1 MADNNPRIGAT
12 IVLDGEKEYKAALRD
27 INAAQ
32 KENRSELAL
41 AAAQYDENDTSIAAL
56 TARQK
61 VLTDAVELQQR
72 KVATLR
78 GAMAKAAEVY
88 GESSAQTRSWQIQ
101 LNYAEADLEK
111 MTKAVQE
118 NDAAMQRAEHNG
130 VSLANAVNAI
140 ADAAGVSIPP
150 ALQGMVDKLGGVSA
164 SGAALV
170 TTLVGVTAAFTK
182 CSTNA
187 AVWADDILTLSQT
200 TNLSV
205 EELQRLQYASNFV
218 DVEVD
223 TLANSMTK
231 MEKNMLSAAS
241 GTGSAADAFAQLK
254 VRVTDGHGNL
264 RDMEDTFYEI
274 VDALGKVESETER
287 DALAMTLLGKSAKD
301 LNPLI
306 NAGSGYLRE
315 LGDEAERVGAV
326 LDDDSVQELG
336 KLKDEMDS
344 LNVQLDA
351 TKLRLGTVLLPVLI
365 GVLDVVTAIN
375 PQVLQ
380 MLVVGGAVIAIFTQ
394 VANIIS
400 SMYKNMEA
408 VNKGLD
414 AMTAAASGGIPTWL
428 KVVAVIATIV
438 GLLIVLLSLIAA
450 IKGKANDA
458 TAVLNNATNFKNNV
472 AMQSAQMTAAYRSVP
487 QYAKGT
493 DFHPGGLAVV
503 GEDGPE
509 LVQLPRGS
517 KVYPNG
523 SVPGETNNYVFRVD
537 DIETYNR
544 IERKLK
550 FERQSRRKGYVGV

>member
-41 AAAQYDENDTSIAAL
+41 TAAQYDENDNSIAAL

-78 GAMAKAAEVY
+78 GAMAKATEVY
-88 GESSAQTRSWQIQ
+88 GENSDRVRAWQTQ

-111 MTKAVQE
+111 MTRAVQE
-118 NDAAMQRAEHNG
+118 NDKAVRRAESG
-130 VSLANAVNAI
+130 ICSVADAVNTVI
-140 ADAAGVSIPP
+140 DAAGVNIPP
-150 ALQGMVDKLGGVSA
+150 VLQGMVDKLDGVSA

-264 RDMEDTFYEI
+264 RGMEDTFYEI

-344 LNVQLDA
+344 LNVQMDA
-351 TKLRLGTVLLPVLI
+351 TKLRLGTVLLPLLI
-365 GVLDVVTAIN
+365 NVLDVVTSIN
-375 PQVLQ
+375 PEVLKTVA
-380 MLVVGGAVIAIFTQ
+380 VVSSVVAIIVMMVKTVADVTKAVST
-394 VANIIS
+394 VTT
-400 SMYKNMEA
+400 A
-408 VNKGLD
+408 V
-414 AMTAAASGGIPTWL
+414 SGGIPTWL
-428 KVVAVIATIV
+428 KVVAVITTIV

-472 AMQSAQMTAAYRSVP
+472 AAQSAQMTAAYRSVP

-509 LVQLPRGS
+509 LVQLPRGG

-523 SVPGETNNYVFRVD
+523 SVPGETSNYIFRVD

-544 IERKLK
+544 IERKIK

>member
-41 AAAQYDENDTSIAAL
+41 TAAQYDENDTSIAAL

-61 VLTDAVELQQR
+61 ALTDAVELQQR

-88 GESSAQTRSWQIQ
+88 GENSAQTRSWQIQ

-118 NDAAMQRAEHNG
+118 NDKAVRRAESG
-130 VSLANAVNAI
+130 ICSVADAVNTVV
-140 ADAAGVSIPP
+140 DAAGVNIPP
-150 ALQGMVDKLGGVSA
+150 ALQGMIAKLDGVSA
-164 SGAALV
+164 SGAALATTLIGV
-170 TTLVGVTAAFTK
+170 TTALTK
-182 CSTNA
+182 CSTKA

-241 GTGSAADAFAQLK
+241 GTGSVADAFAQLK
-254 VRVTDGHGNL
+254 VRVTDGQGNL

-274 VDALGKVESETER
+274 VDALGKVENETER

-315 LGDEAERVGAV
+315 LGDEAERMGAV
-326 LDDDSVQELG
+326 LDDEAVQELG

-344 LNVQLDA
+344 LNVQMDYM
-351 TKLRLGTVLLPVLI
+351 KLRIGTVILPILI
-365 GVLDVVTAIN
+365 DILDVVTSIN
-375 PQVLQ
+375 PEVLKTVA
-380 MLVVGGAVIAIFTQ
+380 VVSSVVAIIVMMVKTVADVTKAVST
-394 VANIIS
+394 VTN
-400 SMYKNMEA
+400 A
-408 VNKGLD
+408 V
-414 AMTAAASGGIPTWL
+414 SGGIPTWL
-428 KVVAVIATIV
+428 KVVAVITTIV

-472 AMQSAQMTAAYRSVP
+472 AAQSAQMTAAYRSVP

-503 GEDGPE
+503 GENGPE

-523 SVPGETNNYVFRVD
+523 SAPGETNNYVFRVD

>member
-78 GAMAKAAEVY
+78 GAMAKASEVY
-88 GESSAQTRSWQIQ
+88 GENSAQTRSWQIQ

-111 MTKAVQE
+111 MTRAVQDNDKAVR
-118 NDAAMQRAEHNG
+118 RAESG
-130 VSLANAVNAI
+130 ICSVADAVNTVV
-140 ADAAGVSIPP
+140 DAAGVNIPP
-150 ALQGMVDKLGGVSA
+150 ALQGMVDKLDSVSA
-164 SGAALV
+164 SGAALATTIIGV
-170 TTLVGVTAAFTK
+170 TTVLTK
-182 CSTNA
+182 CSTQA

-274 VDALGKVESETER
+274 VDALGKVTNETER

-326 LDDDSVQELG
+326 LDDDAVQELG

-344 LNVQLDA
+344 LNVQMDYM
-351 TKLRLGTVLLPVLI
+351 KLRIGTVILPILI
-365 GVLDVVTAIN
+365 DILDVVTSIN
-375 PQVLQ
+375 PEVLKTVA
-380 MLVVGGAVIAIFTQ
+380 VVSSVVAIIVMMVKTVADVTKAVGT
-394 VANIIS
+394 VTN
-400 SMYKNMEA
+400 A
-408 VNKGLD
+408 V
-414 AMTAAASGGIPTWL
+414 SGGIPTWL
-428 KVVAVIATIV
+428 KVVAVITTIV

-537 DIETYNR
+537 DIATYNR

>member
-41 AAAQYDENDTSIAAL
+41 TAAQYDENDTSIAAL

-78 GAMAKAAEVY
+78 GAMAKATEVY

-111 MTKAVQE
+111 MTRAVQE
-118 NDAAMQRAEHNG
+118 NDKAVRRAESG
-130 VSLANAVNAI
+130 ICSVADAVNTVV
-140 ADAAGVSIPP
+140 DAAGVNIPP
-150 ALQGMVDKLGGVSA
+150 ALKGMIAKLDGVSA

-182 CSTNA
+182 CSTEA

-428 KVVAVIATIV
+428 KVVAVITTIV

-472 AMQSAQMTAAYRSVP
+472 AAQSAQMTAAYRSVP

-503 GEDGPE
+503 GENGPE

-523 SVPGETNNYVFRVD
+523 SATGETNNYVFRVD

>member
-41 AAAQYDENDTSIAAL
+41 TAAQYDENDTSIAAL

-88 GESSAQTRSWQIQ
+88 GENSAQTRSWQIQ

-111 MTKAVQE
+111 MTRAVQE
-118 NDAAMQRAEHNG
+118 NDAAMQRAERNG
-130 VSLANAVNAI
+130 ASLANAVNAI

-150 ALQGMVDKLGGVSA
+150 ALQGMVDKLDGVSA

-170 TTLVGVTAAFTK
+170 TTLVGVTTAFTK

-274 VDALGKVESETER
+274 VDALGKVENETER

-326 LDDDSVQELG
+326 LDDDDVQELG

-344 LNVQLDA
+344 LNVQMDA
-351 TKLRLGTVLLPVLI
+351 TKLRLGTVLLPLLI
-365 GVLDVVTAIN
+365 NVLDVVTSIN
-375 PQVLQ
+375 PEVLKTVA
-380 MLVVGGAVIAIFTQ
+380 VVSSVVAIIVMMVKTVADVTKAVST
-394 VANIIS
+394 VTN
-400 SMYKNMEA
+400 A
-408 VNKGLD
+408 V
-414 AMTAAASGGIPTWL
+414 SGGIPTWL
-428 KVVAVIATIV
+428 KVVAVITTIV

-458 TAVLNNATNFKNNV
+458 TTVLNNATNFKNNV
-472 AMQSAQMTAAYRSVP
+472 AAQSAQMTAAYRSVP
-487 QYAKGT
+487 KYAKGT

-503 GEDGPE
+503 GENGPE

-523 SVPGETNNYVFRVD
+523 SATGETNNYVFRVD

>member
-41 AAAQYDENDTSIAAL
+41 TAAQYAENDTSIAAL

-88 GESSAQTRSWQIQ
+88 GENSDRARAWQTQ

-111 MTKAVQE
+111 MTRAVRE
-118 NDAAMQRAEHNG
+118 NDAAMQRAERDG
-130 VSLANAVNAI
+130 ASLANAVNAI

-150 ALQGMVDKLGGVSA
+150 ALQGMVDKLDGVSA

-182 CSTNA
+182 CSTKA

-254 VRVTDGHGNL
+254 VRVTDGQGNL

-326 LDDDSVQELG
+326 LDDEAVQELG

-344 LNVQLDA
+344 LNVQLDS
-351 TKLRLGTVLLPVLI
+351 TKLRLGTVLLPILI
-365 GVLDVVTAIN
+365 DILDVVTSIN
-375 PQVLQ
+375 PEALKTVA
-380 MLVVGGAVIAIFTQ
+380 VVASIVAIVITAIKAIADVSDAIGRLSRVAGGGVQTWWKVAAVIG
-394 VANIIS
+394 V
-400 SMYKNMEA
+400 
-408 VNKGLD
+408 
-414 AMTAAASGGIPTWL
+414 
-428 KVVAVIATIV
+428 IV
-438 GLLIVLLSLIAA
+438 GLVATLLVLITALT
-450 IKGKANDA
+450 GKADDA
-458 TAVLNNATNFKNNV
+458 DKIAKSIVNAKNSFTSTGFSV
-472 AMQSAQMTAAYRSVP
+472 AAAYRNIP

-503 GEDGPE
+503 GENGPE

-523 SVPGETNNYVFRVD
+523 SAPGETNNYVFRVD

>member
-88 GESSAQTRSWQIQ
+88 GESSAQTRSWQTQ

-111 MTKAVQE
+111 MTRAVQE
-118 NDAAMQRAEHNG
+118 NDAAMQRAERNG
-130 VSLANAVNAI
+130 VSLSNAVNAI

-150 ALQGMVDKLGGVSA
+150 ALQGMVDKLDGVSA

-274 VDALGKVESETER
+274 VDALGKVENETER

-344 LNVQLDA
+344 LNVQMDA
-351 TKLRLGTVLLPVLI
+351 AKLRLGTVLLPILI
-365 GVLDVVTAIN
+365 NVLDVVTSIN
-375 PQVLQ
+375 PEVLKTVA
-380 MLVVGGAVIAIFTQ
+380 VVSSVVAIIVMMVKTVADVTKAVGT
-394 VANIIS
+394 VTN
-400 SMYKNMEA
+400 A
-408 VNKGLD
+408 V
-414 AMTAAASGGIPTWL
+414 SGGIPTWL
-428 KVVAVIATIV
+428 KVVAVITTIV

-472 AMQSAQMTAAYRSVP
+472 AAQSAQMTAAYRSVP

-503 GEDGPE
+503 GENGPE

-523 SVPGETNNYVFRVD
+523 SAAGETNNYVFRVD

>member
-41 AAAQYDENDTSIAAL
+41 TAAQYDENDTSIAAF

-78 GAMAKAAEVY
+78 GAMTKAAEVY

-118 NDAAMQRAEHNG
+118 NDAAMQRAERNG
-130 VSLANAVNAI
+130 ASLANAVNAI

-150 ALQGMVDKLGGVSA
+150 ALQGMVDKLDGVSA

-170 TTLVGVTAAFTK
+170 TTLVGVTTAFTK
-182 CSTNA
+182 CSTKA

-274 VDALGKVESETER
+274 VDALGKVENETER

-315 LGDEAERVGAV
+315 LGDEAERMGAV
-326 LDDDSVQELG
+326 LDDEAVQELG

-344 LNVQLDA
+344 LNVQMDA
-351 TKLRLGTVLLPVLI
+351 TKLRLGTVLLPLLI
-365 GVLDVVTAIN
+365 NVLDVVTSIN
-375 PQVLQ
+375 PEVLKTVA
-380 MLVVGGAVIAIFTQ
+380 VVSSVVAIIVMMVKTVADVTKAVST
-394 VANIIS
+394 VTN
-400 SMYKNMEA
+400 A
-408 VNKGLD
+408 V
-414 AMTAAASGGIPTWL
+414 SGGIPTWL
-428 KVVAVIATIV
+428 KVVAVITTIV

-472 AMQSAQMTAAYRSVP
+472 AAQSAQMTAAYRSVP

-503 GEDGPE
+503 GENGPE

-523 SVPGETNNYVFRVD
+523 SATGETNNYVFRVD

>member
-41 AAAQYDENDTSIAAL
+41 AAAQYDENDNSIAAL

-118 NDAAMQRAEHNG
+118 NDKAVRRAESG
-130 VSLANAVNAI
+130 ICSVADAVNTVV
-140 ADAAGVSIPP
+140 DAAGVNIPP
-150 ALQGMVDKLGGVSA
+150 ALQGMIAKLDGVSA

-170 TTLVGVTAAFTK
+170 TTLVGVTTAFTK
-182 CSTNA
+182 CSTQA

-223 TLANSMTK
+223 TLTGSMTK
-231 MEKNMLSAAS
+231 MEKNMRSAAS

-274 VDALGKVESETER
+274 VDALGKVENETER

-326 LDDDSVQELG
+326 LDDDAVQELG

-344 LNVQLDA
+344 LNVQMDA
-351 TKLRLGTVLLPVLI
+351 TKLRLGTVLLPLLI
-365 GVLDVVTAIN
+365 NVLDVVTSIN
-375 PQVLQ
+375 PEVLKTVA
-380 MLVVGGAVIAIFTQ
+380 VVSSVVAIIVMMVKTVADVTKAVGT
-394 VANIIS
+394 VTN
-400 SMYKNMEA
+400 A
-408 VNKGLD
+408 V
-414 AMTAAASGGIPTWL
+414 SGGIPTWL
-428 KVVAVIATIV
+428 KVVAVITTIV

-472 AMQSAQMTAAYRSVP
+472 AAQSAQMTAAYRSVP

-503 GEDGPE
+503 GENGPE

-523 SVPGETNNYVFRVD
+523 SATGETNNYVFRVD
-537 DIETYNR
+537 DIATYNR